1 MTDTYTQSTPHASMD
16 EVVMEKARLVETLTT
31 NREAHRELFEKA
43 LVGYRA
49 RAIELLNEHIER
61 IKKGKIEKVQV
72 FLPIPEDHTDD
83 YDRALAS
90 LEWSIYDTVEL
101 SMREFD
107 AYVRDSWA
115 WKQDF
120 VNTTSIYT

>member
-1 MTDTYTQSTPHASMD
+1 MTYTETPVPHASMD
-16 EVVMEKARLVETLTT
+16 EVVMDKARLVETLQA
-31 NREAHRELFEKA
+31 NREAHRSLFEEA

-49 RAIELLNEHIER
+49 RAVELLNDHIDR

-83 YDRALAS
+83 YDRALTS

-107 AYVRDSWA
+107 AYVRDNWA
-115 WKQDF
+115 WKQEF
-120 VNTTSIYT
+120 VGTTSLYTG